1 MARLLLLSIVMLLL
15 GACASGPGYDERQ
28 VNLAVTPR
36 SAVAELEMVRDQTV
50 LWGGVILNTI
60 NTESMTRVEVLAY
73 PLDSSQMPERN
84 RDPLGRF
91 LLEKQGFL
99 EPATYAEGRLITT
112 MGTVVGKD
120 RGQVGGIEYIYPV
133 IKAGDIYLWPRD
145 REETNRGRVHFGIG
159 VGIGL

>member
-1 MARLLLLSIVMLLL
+1 MVRLLLSSIVIFLL
-15 GACASGPGYDERQ
+15 GGCASGPGYDERQ
-28 VNLAVTPR
+28 VNLTVTPR
-36 SAVAELEMVRDQTV
+36 SAVVELERVRDQTV
-50 LWGGVILNTI
+50 LWGGVILNTV

-73 PLDSSQMPERN
+73 PLNSSQMPERN

-112 MGTVVGKD
+112 MGTLVGKD
-120 RGQVGGIEYIYPV
+120 RGQVGATEYIYPV
-133 IKAGDIYLWPRD
+133 IKTDDIYLWPRD
-145 REETNRGRVHFGIG
+145 SEETDRGRVHFGIG